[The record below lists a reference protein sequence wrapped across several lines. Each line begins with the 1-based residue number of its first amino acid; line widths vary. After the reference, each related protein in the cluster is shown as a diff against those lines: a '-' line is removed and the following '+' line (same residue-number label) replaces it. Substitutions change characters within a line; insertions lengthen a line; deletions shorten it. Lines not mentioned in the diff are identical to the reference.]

1 MFVLSERVQW
11 LNTLH
16 KEREQPWQS
25 NCRLLITASKRTE
38 KNQASETYLSRD
50 VQCPCLAYQS
60 ALTPFFTRVLLPCF
74 WPHRTALPLPE
85 CGGVMRGRG
94 VWWMGPFAHAIFL
107 CFWAVGCFYPW
118 QLYRCDNHNK
128 RPSWYHR
135 KVLKVCVM
143 TKKQKLR
150 TGFLK
155 TTLIWGPSDSLPMLS
170 LGSCCQCA
178 SCVKKKG
185 APWNGRRLL
194 LVACS
199 QLHMSLLGY
208 GAA

>member
-1 MFVLSERVQW
+1 
-11 LNTLH
+11 
-16 KEREQPWQS
+16 
-25 NCRLLITASKRTE
+25 
-38 KNQASETYLSRD
+38 
-50 VQCPCLAYQS
+50 
-60 ALTPFFTRVLLPCF
+60 
-74 WPHRTALPLPE
+74 
-85 CGGVMRGRG
+85 MRGRG

-135 KVLKVCVM
+135 KVLKVCMM

-170 LGSCCQCA
+170 LGSWCQCA

-185 APWNGRRLL
+185 SPWDGRGLL

-208 GAA
+208 GVAQQKQSHHKGRSMTVGHVCLLAFLRFWCLDLMAQLLVSEPACKKQAGAGPKPAPLVILLWWS